1 MLKAS
6 VFLLEVDLKI
16 YKDKLGA
23 ERDLDASQKD
33 DFYVPDSK
41 YFKACQ

>member
-6 VFLLEVDLKI
+6 VFLLEVDMKI

-23 ERDLDASQKD
+23 ERDLDALSH
-33 DFYVPDSK
+33 
-41 YFKACQ
+41 